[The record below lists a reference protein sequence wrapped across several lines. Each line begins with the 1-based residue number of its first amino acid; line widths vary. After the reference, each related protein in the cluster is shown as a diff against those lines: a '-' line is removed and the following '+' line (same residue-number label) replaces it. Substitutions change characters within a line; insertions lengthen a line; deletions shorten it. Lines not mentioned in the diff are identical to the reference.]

1 MGAQRDLVH
10 VAEHVELREGDARR
24 TLHLHAVARRHEVD
38 GADAA
43 GTAGLC
49 AELRTG
55 LAQLCRFIAEPL
67 AGEGP
72 LAHAGGVSLDHAH
85 DLVELCGGQTRADR
99 RIGGDGVGGGGVGI
113 DAVVQIAQRAELC
126 LEENAL
132 AVCLRLAQERRGV
145 GDKGLDL
152 CAEVVD
158 PRRQLVH
165 GIALCTVD
173 AGEREV
179 LPLEQIG
186 QMRLEVLG
194 VEQLARQHGLFLI
207 LVGVERRDA
216 LLGGAVLLVLEPR
229 FLQRVEFAMPRQQ
242 QGGALA
248 DLQVLRR
255 DRHACGAQ
263 GLDLVIQV
271 LAVERHAVAENVYHA
286 LAEDAAGQQVQGEL
300 ALIVHDG
307 VARVAAAL
315 IAHDHVEAV
324 GEIVD
329 HAALALVAP
338 VDAYDRTIRHDNSLL
353 NISSVL

>member
-1 MGAQRDLVH
+1 MAADGALHIFDIAARGLGQILPAAGAGDVTLPAGHILHDGLSAVEEDGEGKIVGLHAVDLIVGAQRNLVH

-152 CAEVVD
+152 RAEVVD

-179 LPLEQIG
+179 LPLE
-186 QMRLEVLG
+186 
-194 VEQLARQHGLFLI
+194 
-207 LVGVERRDA
+207 
-216 LLGGAVLLVLEPR
+216 
-229 FLQRVEFAMPRQQ
+229 
-242 QGGALA
+242 
-248 DLQVLRR
+248 
-255 DRHACGAQ
+255 
-263 GLDLVIQV
+263 
-271 LAVERHAVAENVYHA
+271 
-286 LAEDAAGQQVQGEL
+286 
-300 ALIVHDG
+300 
-307 VARVAAAL
+307 
-315 IAHDHVEAV
+315 
-324 GEIVD
+324 
-329 HAALALVAP
+329 
-338 VDAYDRTIRHDNSLL
+338 
-353 NISSVL
+353 